1 MINDVR
7 NDEADV
13 NYQISQA
20 IDKVID
26 KAVDYTKKYLGK
38 NVRFFYGGNSYT
50 APIVAVDYELLN
62 GDKWFMIFYIDI
74 PDSDNKLRTV
84 AVSSGE
90 IVFV

>member
-1 MINDVR
+1 MINNVR
-7 NDEADV
+7 NDEAEV

-26 KAVDYTKKYLGK
+26 KAVDCAKEYLGK
-38 NVRFFYGGNSYT
+38 NVHVFYGGNSYT
-50 APIVAVDYELLN
+50 VPIVNVDYELLN
-62 GDKWFMIFYIDI
+62 GDKWFMIFYVEI

>member
-1 MINDVR
+1 MIDDVR
-7 NDEADV
+7 NDESEV

-26 KAVDYTKKYLGK
+26 KAVDYAKKYLGK
-38 NVRFFYGGNSYT
+38 NVQLFYGGNSYT
-50 APIVAVDYELLN
+50 VPIVSVDYELLD
-62 GDKWFMIFYIDI
+62 GDKWFMIFYVDI
-74 PDSDNKLRTV
+74 PYSDNKLRTV

>member
-1 MINDVR
+1 MIDDVR
-7 NDEADV
+7 NDESEV

-26 KAVDYTKKYLGK
+26 KAVDYAKKYLGK
-38 NVRFFYGGNSYT
+38 NVRFFYGGIPYT
-50 APIVAVDYELLN
+50 APVVSVDYELLN

-74 PDSDNKLRTV
+74 PASDNKLRTV